1 MDIAGKSKILFIL
14 YIFFFLIKWS
24 SLKFVLY
31 SLDKLNIV
39 HMPQD
44 FVLTT

>member
-1 MDIAGKSKILFIL
+1 MDIAGRSKILFIL
-14 YIFFFLIKWS
+14 YIFFLLKWS